1 MKILKLSL
9 IALMTISVA
18 CKNVPEKDN
27 ISTKGHNKE
36 WEVQGHRGQRGHY
49 PENSIPGYLAAIKK
63 GVDVIELD
71 VVISGDK
78 KVVVSHEPFMS
89 SLYVL
94 TPSGDTIPKKEQRK
108 YNFYKMPYDSI
119 RKFDIGSKGNKFFAG
134 QKKMKT
140 YKPLLSE
147 VIDSVEAYVKKNDL
161 KPVKY
166 NIELKSAKPQYGKTQ
181 PRPKPFIAMVMKIIK
196 EKGIEDHMDIQSF
209 DTQVLNVTHEK
220 FPEAEIGYLVSS
232 EGIKKNLE
240 KLRFTPDVY
249 SPHYNL
255 VKSKEFVDSIHQLK
269 MRLVPWTVNDTLAI
283 KKMDSLGVDGVIT
296 DYPERAL
303 NYK

>member
-1 MKILKLSL
+1 MKILKFSL

-18 CKNVPEKDN
+18 CKNTSEKDN
-27 ISTKGHNKE
+27 ATAKVPQKE
-36 WEVQGHRGQRGHY
+36 WEVQGHRGERAHY

-71 VVISGDK
+71 VVISGDR

-119 RKFDIGSKGNKFFAG
+119 RKFDIGSKGNKFFPE

-166 NIELKSAKPQYGKTQ
+166 NIELKSGKAQYGKTQ
-181 PRPKPFIAMVMKIIK
+181 PRPKPFIAMVMKIVK

-209 DTQVLNVTHEK
+209 DAQVLNVTHEK
-220 FPEAEIGYLVSS
+220 FPDAEIGYLVSS
-232 EGIKKNLE
+232 KGIKENLG
-240 KLRFTPDVY
+240 KLQFTPNIY
-249 SPHYNL
+249 SPNYKL
-255 VKSKEFVDSIHQLK
+255 VSSREFVDSIHQLD
-269 MRLVPWTVNDTLAI
+269 MRLIPWTVNDSLAI

-296 DYPERAL
+296 DFPERAL
-303 NYK
+303 KFK